1 MQTWVWYLCQIRGS
15 IWFPFTSLQC
25 NSTYFDCSL
34 LHHNSPSIDFFLSK
48 FAKFIYL
55 FLFTLCSASWIVVDG
70 CQSVSFTQCFLY
82 RICSQISI
90 NLWPWSDLCLYSVTL
105 DIFLQKFELWA
116 FKKSIWNVFWV
127 FTVLKYLEKQK
138 KIKLTNQQIRLFLKQ
153 Q

>member
-1 MQTWVWYLCQIRGS
+1 MDLVSLPDKGIDLIPIHKSTMQFNILWLFIATSQ
-15 IWFPFTSLQC
+15 FT
-25 NSTYFDCSL
+25 F
-34 LHHNSPSIDFFLSK
+34 HWFFLCK

>member
-1 MQTWVWYLCQIRGS
+1 MDLVSLPDKGIDLIPIHKSTMQFNILWLFIATSQFTFH
-15 IWFPFTSLQC
+15 WF
-25 NSTYFDCSL
+25 
-34 LHHNSPSIDFFLSK
+34 FFEQVCK
-48 FAKFIYL
+48 VYL
-55 FLFTLCSASWIVVDG
+55 FISLYTASWIVVDG
-70 CQSVSFTQCFLY
+70 CQSVSFTQCFLC